1 MCAPT
6 PNLIKSKRTRKRL
19 PVNEVDESSAPP
31 ATPIVVQK
39 VPGCVTVLEG
49 FSDVLKNSRL
59 QNNKS
64 LKQCWAPPP
73 EITGDTLSTGLE
85 LEEYEDLSDFEI
97 EPSHDSLKELF
108 SEVSLPLLGKN
119 VLNFHSTGQY
129 DEFAA
134 IMKTFE
140 LARPAKFTGQ

>member
-6 PNLIKSKRTRKRL
+6 PNLIKSKRRRRRL
-19 PVNEVDESSAPP
+19 LTNEVDESSAPP

-59 QNNKS
+59 QNNVS
-64 LKQCWAPPP
+64 QKQCWAPPP
-73 EITGDTLSTGLE
+73 EITGDTLSTGMDD
-85 LEEYEDLSDFEI
+85 EDICEFEI
-97 EPSHDSLKELF
+97 GPSHGSLKELF

-119 VLNFHSTGQY
+119 VLNLH
-129 DEFAA
+129 
-134 IMKTFE
+134 
-140 LARPAKFTGQ
+140 